1 MTKILITGGA
11 GFIGAHLTNRLS
23 LNKKNFIMVVDSLK
37 GKGGIPYLN
46 PNCKFLKGNIT
57 NRNVLYKIEKW
68 KPDVIYHLA
77 DNQVVR
83 ELMMIRNMI

>member
-23 LNKKNFIMVVDSLK
+23 LNKKFHNGCNSLK

-77 DNQVVR
+77 HNQVVR